1 MKTSAHNTQHLNEW
15 GILLVLAGI
24 QFTHIM
30 DFMIMMPLGPQLM
43 RILHLSPQEFS
54 FLVSAYTFSASIA
67 GFCASFYI
75 DRFDRKQALLS
86 LYFGFILATLCCA
99 LAKDYHFLLI
109 ARVLAGAFGGVAGA
123 TIFSI
128 IGDVI
133 PEERRGKA
141 TGFVMSAFSVSAVAG
156 IPIGLSLAT
165 HFTWNAPFLMLT
177 GVSTLIVIGAWI
189 ALPAIRGHLE
199 TQITEKTSVKTHLKV
214 IICNRLHLKLF
225 FFISMLMLAG
235 FSIIPF
241 ISPYMVA
248 NVGLSEKDLPY
259 LYLFGGLTTFFTSN
273 LIGRL
278 VDRYG
283 KFKVFVGVSLSSIL
297 PIVILTNLPHS
308 SLIIAVMTMVC
319 FMSLVSGRIVP
330 AMTIITS
337 SIDPKYRGSF
347 MSFNSSIQQMA
358 SGSAALIAGI
368 MIGRSETGALTHYNL
383 VGMLSVIATFICIY
397 LVLNIQKRHS
407 N

>member
-1 MKTSAHNTQHLNEW
+1 MNHTRIAPSLNEW
-15 GILLVLAGI
+15 GMLLILAGI

-43 RILHLSPQEFS
+43 RILHLTPQEFS
-54 FLVSAYTFSASIA
+54 FLVSTYTFSASIA
-67 GFCASFYI
+67 GFGAAFYI
-75 DRFDRKQALLS
+75 DRFDRKQALLG
-86 LYFGFILATLCCA
+86 LYAGFIVSTLCCA
-99 LAKDYHFLLI
+99 LATDYHLLLI
-109 ARVLAGAFGGVAGA
+109 ARILAGAFGGVAGA

-133 PEERRGKA
+133 PEHRRGKA
-141 TGFVMSAFSVSAVAG
+141 TGFVMSAFSLSAVAG

-165 HFTWNAPFLMLT
+165 HFTWNAPFFMLT
-177 GVSTLIVIGAWI
+177 GLSTLIIIGAGVL
-189 ALPAIRGHLE
+189 LPSIRGHLE
-199 TQITEKTSVKTHLKV
+199 ADVVRPSIRSQLKV
-214 IICNRLHLKLF
+214 IVYNRLHLKLF

-259 LYLFGGLTTFFTSN
+259 LYLFGGATTFFTSN
-273 LIGRL
+273 LIGRF

-297 PIVILTNLPHS
+297 PILILTNLPHS
-308 SLIIAVMTMVC
+308 TLAIAVITMVC

-358 SGSAALIAGI
+358 SGSAALVAGVI
-368 MIGRSETGALTHYNL
+368 IGRSETGALTHYNL
-383 VGMLSVIATFICIY
+383 VGMMSVIATFICIY
-397 LVLNIQKRHS
+397 LVWNIKKVHHS
-407 N
+407 